1 MKRLLLVLM
10 LCLALPAMAQDPE
23 YDEIIKPTFKGEG
36 LNRFRAWI
44 ANRIQSSS
52 YGNVNDTLIVSFVVG
67 KEGKLEDITLI
78 EGVDPY
84 IDKKVMAILKHSP
97 KWEPGIKDGM
107 PVRVQYRLP
116 LVFHN
121 PGPQS
126 EPTMQQTGYEQR
138 VGRSSYSTGNHDQ
151 VMPHSL
157 LSTKH
162 GGLGHR

>member
-78 EGVDPY
+78 EGVDPN

-97 KWEPGIKDGM
+97 KWKPGMKDGK
-107 PVRVQYRLP
+107 PVRVKYTLP
-116 LVFHN
+116 LVFRN
-121 PGPQS
+121 PEPQS
-126 EPTMQQTGYEQR
+126 DPTMQQTGYEQR
-138 VGRSSYSTGNHDQ
+138 VGRRPYSTGNQDQ
-151 VMPHSL
+151 DMPHSH